1 MMLFLILCMLGIG
14 HLGLG
19 ARANLI
25 ISIILL
31 VLGAILVFSGWDGN
45 VSIRANVN

>member
-1 MMLFLILCMLGIG
+1 MMLFLLLIALCLP

-25 ISIILL
+25 ISIVLL
-31 VLGAILVFSGWDGN
+31 VLGAILVFSGWDGSFA
-45 VSIRANVN
+45 VRVND